1 MDRASVPSCLGW
13 LAYAPRPVLHYAAM
27 AMTSIPTGYSADLDL
42 HHLQVFDVLLRERS
56 LTQAARVLNVT
67 QPALSK
73 TLARLRRCFEDPL
86 FVRVS
91 LRMEPTSKALDLEK
105 PVRAVIEGMR
115 TLRTGHVPF
124 DPKTS
129 SRTFT
134 FCVVDAG
141 VIKLLPPLVTLLEKE
156 APGVRLSAVQFDAE
170 HLASWLETGTIDF
183 AMGSFAH
190 LTKGIRRQ
198 ALWTESY
205 VSVVRR
211 GHPRIGA
218 EPSVKAFA
226 AERHVL
232 VSTLGTG
239 HAHRLAERALEAAVA
254 PANILC
260 RVPIFLAAAIVAKRS
275 DAVAT
280 LPLSI
285 ATVLAED
292 LDLEVVTP
300 PIKLPRIEISQY
312 WHSRFHREPGSQWIR
327 SVFVRLFREVRQPA
341 RKLR

>member
-1 MDRASVPSCLGW
+1 MD
-13 LAYAPRPVLHYAAM
+13 M
-27 AMTSIPTGYSADLDL
+27 ISIPIGYSADIDL

-56 LTQAARVLNVT
+56 LTRAARVLNVT

-73 TLARLRRCFEDPL
+73 TLARLRRYFDDPL

-91 LRMEPTSKALDLEK
+91 LRMEPTPKALDLEK
-105 PVRAVIEGMR
+105 PVRALIDGLR
-115 TLRTGHVPF
+115 TLRTEKVPF

-129 SRTFT
+129 NRNFT

-141 VIKLLPPLVTLLEKE
+141 VIKLLPPLVKHLEKE

-170 HLASWLETGTIDF
+170 HLDSWLETGTIDF

-205 VSVVRR
+205 VCMVRK

-218 EPSVKAFA
+218 QPSLKEFA

-239 HAHRLAERALEAAVA
+239 HAHRLAERAVEAVIA
-254 PANILC
+254 PENIVC

-280 LPLSI
+280 PLPLSI
-285 ATVLAED
+285 AAVLAED

-300 PIKLPRIEISQY
+300 PIKLPKIEISQY
-312 WHSRFHREPGSQWIR
+312 WHSRFHREPGNQWIR
-327 SVFVRLFREVRQPA
+327 SIFAGMFREGRPAVRRP
-341 RKLR
+341 R